1 MKMAACDSFL
11 LRGGG
16 ARSVAGG
23 RLPMG
28 ILSEA
33 APQTATMEL
42 EPGDVIVMGTDGAM
56 DGLSRQT
63 LAQCFPA
70 HSRLEARALA
80 KALRQAGDE
89 RRIHADDQT
98 LAVVRI
104 ERADGRSAQ
113 PVPGRFSRAGGG
125 G

>member
-1 MKMAACDSFL
+1 
-11 LRGGG
+11 
-16 ARSVAGG
+16 
-23 RLPMG
+23 MG

-33 APQTATMEL
+33 TPQTATMEL

-80 KALRQAGDE
+80 RALRQAGDE

-98 LAVVRI
+98 LAVIRI
-104 ERADGRSAQ
+104 EAADGRRAH
-113 PVPGRFSRAGGG
+113 PVRACPSGAGGG